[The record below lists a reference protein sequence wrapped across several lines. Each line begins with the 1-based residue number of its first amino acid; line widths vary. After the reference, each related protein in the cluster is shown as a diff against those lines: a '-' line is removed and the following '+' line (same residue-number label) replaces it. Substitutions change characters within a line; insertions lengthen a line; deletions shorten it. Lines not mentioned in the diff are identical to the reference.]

1 MSDPVTTTLPVTQQL
16 DPWEEPTLEQDDGE
30 ATPEVPEAILETFF
44 DQSSVVSN
52 QAEEYWTEHVLKRP
66 FESDE
71 EEFRFNEHTHTERVT
86 LIEQLSEDQAKLELQ
101 LGSLEGE
108 EQKKLRQQIVALR
121 ERRTQVIMEQA
132 AADIAYLLSH
142 RAKIES
148 EVKELAVNAESQ
160 ADIEKLKA
168 MGEKALHLS
177 SRMDKFHLYSEAAI
191 NLFKKYRETARDL
204 SENVGDQR
212 PNRDQEFMYQML
224 IAVEK
229 STGNDYEISGIGDR
243 DYITTFTDIR
253 DTITTVNHKDL
264 AVLIAT
270 RVSQLE
276 ETVDKNTPADKK
288 SDDQKANQPD
298 SAGSRQPASGGA
310 DLATGVTFTDFQRDY
325 EPVITE
331 QAKKLEDADQN
342 DIVDS
347 RQGSDGV
354 TVTELPEHG
363 VQTTTETST
372 DSASTITSIPTAE
385 ELHQEQLDRDQAR
398 TKAVQ
403 VAIEDVFTPK
413 K

>member
-1 MSDPVTTTLPVTQQL
+1 MSDPVTSTLPVTQQL
-16 DPWEEPTLEQDDGE
+16 DPWEEPTLEQDNGE
-30 ATPEVPEAILETFF
+30 ETPEVPEAVLETFF
-44 DQSSVVSN
+44 DQSTVVTS

-66 FESDE
+66 FEADE
-71 EEFRFNEHTHTERVT
+71 EEFRFNEHTHTERRT
-86 LIEQLSEDQAKLELQ
+86 LIDELAEEQAKLELQ
-101 LGSLEGE
+101 MGSLDGE
-108 EQKKLRQQIVALR
+108 EQKKLRQRIVALR

-132 AADIAYLLSH
+132 AADITYLLSH
-142 RAKIES
+142 RAKIEA

-160 ADIEKLKA
+160 ADIEKLKQ

-177 SRMDKFHLYSEAAI
+177 SRMDKFQLYSEAAI

-204 SENVGDQR
+204 SENIGDER

-264 AVLIAT
+264 AILIAT

-276 ETVDKNTPADKK
+276 ETVDQNTQSTGKPDAQKTDEQKPGDPQQSIGGVADV
-288 SDDQKANQPD
+288 A
-298 SAGSRQPASGGA
+298 A
-310 DLATGVTFTDFQRDY
+310 GVTFTDFQRDY
-325 EPVITE
+325 QPVITE
-331 QAKKLEDADQN
+331 QARLLEDTDQN

-347 RQGSDGV
+347 RQGTDGI
-354 TVTELPEHG
+354 TVTELPEHRTE
-363 VQTTTETST
+363 TTTETSA
-372 DSASTITSIPTAE
+372 DNVSTATSIPTAE

-403 VAIEDVFTPK
+403 VAIEDVFAPK

>member
-1 MSDPVTTTLPVTQQL
+1 MSDPVATTLPITQQL
-16 DPWEEPTLEQDDGE
+16 DPWEEPTLEQDNGE
-30 ATPEVPEAILETFF
+30 ETPEVPEAILETFF

-52 QAEEYWTEHVLKRP
+52 QAEEYWTEHVLKRL

-71 EEFRFNEHTHTERVT
+71 EEFRFNEHTHTERGT
-86 LIEQLSEDQAKLELQ
+86 LIEQLGEEQAKLELQ
-101 LGSLEGE
+101 LGTLDGE
-108 EQKKLRQQIVALR
+108 EQKKLRQRIVALR

-132 AADIAYLLSH
+132 AADIAYLLTH
-142 RAKIES
+142 RAKIEA
-148 EVKELAVNAESQ
+148 EVKELAVSAESQ

-177 SRMDKFHLYSEAAI
+177 SRMDKFEIYSEAAI

-204 SENVGDQR
+204 SENIGDER

-224 IAVEK
+224 IATEK

-253 DTITTVNHKDL
+253 NTITTVNHKDL
-264 AVLIAT
+264 ALLIAT
-270 RVSQLE
+270 RVRQLE
-276 ETVDKNTPADKK
+276 ETINE
-288 SDDQKANQPD
+288 N
-298 SAGSRQPASGGA
+298 ASGATKPDEQKVGQSESGDAHQSISGTA
-310 DLATGVTFTDFQRDY
+310 DITAGVTFTDFQRDY
-325 EPVITE
+325 QPVITE
-331 QAKKLEDADQN
+331 QARKLDDSDQN

-347 RQGSDGV
+347 RQGTDGV
-354 TVTELPEHG
+354 TVTELPEHK
-363 VQTTTETST
+363 VETTTETST
-372 DSASTITSIPTAE
+372 DSVSTVTSIPTAE

-403 VAIEDVFTPK
+403 VAIEDVFAPK